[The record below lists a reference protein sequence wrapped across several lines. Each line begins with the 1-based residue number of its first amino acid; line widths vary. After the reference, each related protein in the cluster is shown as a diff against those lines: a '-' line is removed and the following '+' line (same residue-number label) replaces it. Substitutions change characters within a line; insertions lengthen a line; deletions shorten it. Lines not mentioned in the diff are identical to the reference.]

1 MKTSTTEPGR
11 ISEYRDVD
19 AATFRDEIVPGYRPA
34 VLRGLVA
41 DWPAVRR
48 ARTSIQSIGQY
59 LSAFKGGAVDVMMMP
74 PHVHGRLFY
83 SDDMRG
89 FNFSRSKASIS
100 EVSDKLLRYA
110 KFEGRPSLAVQSA
123 LIADCLPGF
132 ANENRL
138 SILDESVQP
147 RIWLGNA
154 VTTPAHFDE
163 SNNVACVV
171 SGTRRFT
178 LFPPEQIANLYIG
191 PLGHAPT
198 GTPISLVS
206 LANPD
211 FEQFPR
217 FRDALASALVAEL
230 EPGDAIYIPTLWW
243 HHVQSLAKY
252 NMLVNYW
259 WKGQV
264 GATGSTDTALNCLLH
279 CLLTLKQLPAEHRQV
294 WKTIFD
300 HYVFSASAE
309 SVEHIPLH
317 VRGVLGEISPE
328 LAKQVKAFLVTQLQ
342 R

>member
-1 MKTSTTEPGR
+1 MNDEPGR
-11 ISEYRDVD
+11 IPEWRDVD
-19 AATFRDEIVPGYRPA
+19 AATFRNEIVSRYRPA
-34 VLRGLVA
+34 VLRGLVEH
-41 DWPAVRR
+41 WPAVEH
-48 ARTSIQSIGQY
+48 ARTSFQSIGRY
-59 LSAFKGGAVDVMMMP
+59 LSTFDKGATVDLIIMP
-74 PHVHGRLFY
+74 PQVHGRLFY

-89 FNFSRSKASIS
+89 FNFSRTKASIG

-110 KFEGRPSLAVQSA
+110 KFENRPSLAVQSA

-138 SILDESVQP
+138 PILDESVAP
-147 RIWLGNA
+147 RIWLGNV

-206 LANPD
+206 LAEPD
-211 FEQFPR
+211 FQRFPR
-217 FRDALASALVAEL
+217 FREALASALVAEL

-243 HHVQSLAKY
+243 HHVQSQAKY
-252 NMLVNYW
+252 NVLVNYW
-259 WKGQV
+259 WKGHV
-264 GATGSTDTALNCLLH
+264 GAVDSADTALNCLLH
-279 CLLTLKQLPAEHRQV
+279 CLLTLKHLPPEHRQV

-300 HYVFSASAE
+300 HYVFSASAQ
-309 SVEHIPLH
+309 SVEHIPRH

-328 LAKQVKAFLVTQLQ
+328 LARQVKAFLVSQLQ